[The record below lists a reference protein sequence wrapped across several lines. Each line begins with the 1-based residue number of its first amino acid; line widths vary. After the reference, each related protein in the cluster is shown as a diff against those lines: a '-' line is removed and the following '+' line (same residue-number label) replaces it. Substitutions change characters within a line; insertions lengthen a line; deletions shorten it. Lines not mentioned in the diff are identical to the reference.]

1 MPFCFLS
8 NTIFQEWLFF
18 LTCVQV
24 HSIACHDARSDS
36 NDSLLYLDLA
46 LLRTTPAGCN
56 CFKESS
62 IKAAC
67 AYWLQSLLRLFWRQK
82 DDQRRKVLTDL
93 SEGRRQRRQLQLENC
108 TSAEIEEI
116 LKVVQHK
123 SLRQVEQEALKAF
136 GDDKERA
143 LVTLK

>member
-1 MPFCFLS
+1 MM
-8 NTIFQEWLFF
+8 QEAI
-18 LTCVQV
+18 LTTHCCTLTWRCCVQ
-24 HSIACHDARSDS
+24 
-36 NDSLLYLDLA
+36 LQLA
-46 LLRTTPAGCN
+46 AIVLKKVPSKPPVLIGC
-56 CFKESS
+56 KVSY
-62 IKAAC
+62 
-67 AYWLQSLLRLFWRQK
+67 AYFDGKRMISAEK
-82 DDQRRKVLTDL
+82 CLTDL

-136 GDDKERA
+136 GNDKERA